1 MRDYSGMLQEFA
13 KFTNLVNAQGRTPT
27 ESDIDFFVEKFL
39 TSQYGFMYPAR
50 SRVYISSAS
59 RIDRETGE
67 VTFDTKGDPYSKL
80 EKEIKPLLVDKVEE
94 VYSSLGENEEPFAW
108 DGSLSALMN

>member
-39 TSQYGFMYPAR
+39 TSQYGFMYRANL
-50 SRVYISSAS
+50 VL
-59 RIDRETGE
+59 
-67 VTFDTKGDPYSKL
+67 TF
-80 EKEIKPLLVDKVEE
+80 PLLVE
-94 VYSSLGENEEPFAW
+94 
-108 DGSLSALMN
+108 